1 MTSATNA
8 IAHFGGQRSNVV
20 MTTSSPPKMKN
31 RSEIYAAD
39 LYVVLQREFRRRQ
52 SADCDACYVQLPF
65 RVDRRDPESPNWEVV
80 IPPSCVHGCREA
92 IEDLIAEFGLLYDLR
107 LDDGQG
113 RA

>member
-1 MTSATNA
+1 
-8 IAHFGGQRSNVV
+8 
-20 MTTSSPPKMKN
+20 MKK

-39 LYVVLQREFRRRQ
+39 LYVLLQREFQRRQ

-80 IPPSCVHGCREA
+80 IPPSCIRGCKEI
-92 IEDLIAEFGLLYDLR
+92 IEDLIAEFGMFYDLR
-107 LDDGQG
+107 ADDDLR